1 MKHLFFLIAIF
12 AVLPAGAKK
21 IQLGLNVGGNYYHSA
36 DPAFAL
42 RVMTDS
48 GMIQWGAGI
57 ETGFRSSEFS
67 VQHYNWQGQEV
78 TYKDKAKQFYVAPN
92 ISANFRQFMKRGYT
106 YLGATIGYAFVNV
119 TDYYGDNKQGAYSYY
134 KEIRKEYNVKDGVF
148 AGAQFGFVRDITHTI
163 GINGEAGFRFAGLR
177 GNTFNYVLLMAGIR
191 YRI

>member
-1 MKHLFFLIAIF
+1 
-12 AVLPAGAKK
+12 
-21 IQLGLNVGGNYYHSA
+21 
-36 DPAFAL
+36 
-42 RVMTDS
+42 
-48 GMIQWGAGI
+48 
-57 ETGFRSSEFS
+57 
-67 VQHYNWQGQEV
+67 NWQGEEV
-78 TYKDKAKQFYVAPN
+78 TYRDRARQFYVAPN

-119 TDYYGDNKQGAYSYY
+119 TDYPSDYKQGVNMYY
-134 KEIRKEYNVKDGVF
+134 TEFRKEHTVKDGIF